1 MTRTLGVSLK
11 MYFGYDQTLN
21 WARTV
26 ADRLGDHPALRS
38 GDVRLFLLPS
48 FPALPGVAEVL
59 RGTPITA
66 GAQNLAAAD
75 SGAWTG
81 EVSGVFLR
89 EAGARYVEVGHAE
102 RRTHF
107 GETETVVAD
116 KTAAAL
122 RAGLVPVLCLG
133 EKDRMPVPDAVTECR
148 RQLTDALQTSR
159 RYGLGGSLILAYEP
173 FWAIGAAEPA
183 SDGHITGVCTALRDA
198 VGQEP
203 AHPDSSVIYGGSAG
217 PGLAT
222 RLGSGVDGL
231 FLGRFAHDPDALVT
245 IVDETAALG

>member
-11 MYFGYDQTLN
+11 MYFGYDQTLR
-21 WARTV
+21 WSRTV
-26 ADRLGDHPALRS
+26 ADLLGNHPALVA

-48 FPALPGVAEVL
+48 FPALPAVAGIL

-107 GETETVVAD
+107 GETEEVVAD

-122 RAGLVPVLCLG
+122 RAGLTPVLCLG
-133 EKDRMPVPDAVTECR
+133 ERDRMPVAQAVTECR
-148 RQLTDALQTSR
+148 RQLIDALQTSR
-159 RYGLGGSLILAYEP
+159 RFGLGGSLILAYEP
-173 FWAIGAAEPA
+173 FWAIGAAQPA
-183 SDGHITGVCTALRDA
+183 SDEHITGVCTALRDTVA
-198 VGQEP
+198 QES

-222 RLGSGVDGL
+222 RLGGGVDGL
-231 FLGRFAHDPDALVT
+231 FLGRFAHDPEALVK
-245 IVDETAALG
+245 VVEETAARA